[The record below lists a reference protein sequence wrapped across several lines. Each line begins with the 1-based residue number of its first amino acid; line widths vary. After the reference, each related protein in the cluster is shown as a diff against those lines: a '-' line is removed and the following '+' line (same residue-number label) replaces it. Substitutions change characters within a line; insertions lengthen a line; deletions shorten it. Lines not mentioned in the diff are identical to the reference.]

1 MIKLLRSFLK
11 QLNIY
16 VMEFIDVLGL
26 VAGACTTSSLVPQLV
41 TTLKLKKA
49 QDVSI
54 LMFIIML
61 TGNALWTYF
70 GVVKSELSIIITN
83 VLALLLNAVLIV
95 LKIKYSKNNVS
106 K

>member
-1 MIKLLRSFLK
+1 
-11 QLNIY
+11 
-16 VMEFIDVLGL
+16 
-26 VAGACTTSSLVPQLV
+26 
-41 TTLKLKKA
+41 
-49 QDVSI
+49 
-54 LMFIIML
+54 
-61 TGNALWTYF
+61 LWTYF